1 MLNKNNKNI
10 KMDIMEHTIEHKNI
24 LLEISEKFKTPTYV
38 YFEEILHDN
47 VQKYFDA
54 FKKYE
59 KFKLMY
65 AYKANTN
72 IEICKILKN
81 LNVGADAVSAGE
93 IYIAKHIGLNPND
106 VIFTS
111 NGKTD
116 ESIEL
121 ALNFGCIINIDGFE
135 EIGSIDEISKR
146 LNKRPKI
153 SFRINPEVNPH
164 THDKI
169 ATGVKESKFGI
180 NIRQAIE
187 AYKLAKEKNF
197 EILGIHCHI
206 GSQITEIEPFIEE
219 TKKISNIVMD
229 LHDIGI
235 NLKFVDLGGGLGIDY
250 LHENNNHEDH
260 NGLNGITQYDL
271 AKGIVPI
278 IEELNKNLGYKVE
291 LLLEPGRSIVGNAG
305 VLLTKVL
312 SIKRTPYKKFINVD
326 AGFND
331 LIRPAMYDSYHKIL
345 NLNNLGKSEET
356 MNETETF
363 DIAGNLCESGDI
375 LGRDRRITAKRNDI
389 LAILDTG
396 AYGFS
401 MSSNYNSMPKPAEI
415 LIGKDKKVMVLRER
429 ENFTALIK

>member
-1 MLNKNNKNI
+1 MN
-10 KMDIMEHTIEHKNI
+10 IMEYFIKHKKI
-24 LLEISEKFKTPTYV
+24 LLEISEKFGTPTYV
-38 YFEEILHDN
+38 YFEEILREN

-54 FKKYE
+54 FNNYKE
-59 KFKLMY
+59 FKLMY

-72 IEICKILKN
+72 PEICKILKN
-81 LNVGADAVSAGE
+81 LNVGTDAVSLGE
-93 IYIAKHIGLNPND
+93 LYAAKSLGLNPEN

-116 ESIEL
+116 EGLEF

-135 EIGSIDEISKR
+135 EIEITDEIAKR
-146 LNKRPKI
+146 LDKKPKI

-180 NIRQAIE
+180 NIGQAIE
-187 AYKLAKEKNF
+187 AYKLAREKNF

-219 TKKISNIVMD
+219 TKKISKIAMD

-250 LHENNNHEDH
+250 LHDGNY
-260 NGLNGITQYDL
+260 NGLTHNRLANGI
-271 AKGIVPI
+271 IMF
-278 IEELNKNLGYKVE
+278 IENLNKNLGYEVE
-291 LLLEPGRSIVGNAG
+291 LILEPGRSIVGNAG

-326 AGFND
+326 AGFNN
-331 LIRPAMYDSYHKIL
+331 LIRPAMYDAYHKIL
-345 NLNNLGKSEET
+345 NLNDLSDGKEIFE
-356 MNETETF
+356 
-363 DIAGNLCESGDI
+363 IAGNLCESGDI
-375 LGRDRRITAKRNDI
+375 LGRNRRIAAKRNNV

-401 MSSNYNSMPKPAEI
+401 MSSNYNSMQKPVEI
-415 LIGKDKKVMVLRER
+415 LIEKDKKVKVLRER
-429 ENFTALIK
+429 EKFSALIK

>member
-1 MLNKNNKNI
+1 
-10 KMDIMEHTIEHKNI
+10 MDTQKYLIEHKKN
-24 LLEISEKFKTPTYV
+24 LLEISEKFGTPTYV
-38 YFEEILHDN
+38 YFEEILHEN

-54 FKKYE
+54 FNNYG
-59 KFKLMY
+59 KFKLVY

-81 LNVGADAVSAGE
+81 LNVRADVVSAGE
-93 IYIAKHIGLNPND
+93 LHIAKHIGLNPND
-106 VIFTS
+106 VLFTS

-116 ESIEL
+116 ESIES

-135 EIGSIDEISKR
+135 EIKNIDEISKR
-146 LNKRPKI
+146 LDKKPKI

-187 AYKLAKEKNF
+187 AYKLAREKNF

-219 TKKISNIVMD
+219 TKKISNIVID
-229 LHDIGI
+229 LHEIGI

-250 LHENNNHEDH
+250 LHDGNY
-260 NGLNGITQYDL
+260 NGLTHNLL
-271 AKGIVPI
+271 ANGIVPL
-278 IEELNKNLGYKVE
+278 IENLNKILGYEVE

-331 LIRPAMYDSYHKIL
+331 LIRPAMYDAYHKIL
-345 NLNNLGKSEET
+345 NLNDLSEGDEIF
-356 MNETETF
+356 E
-363 DIAGNLCESGDI
+363 IVGNLCESGDI
-375 LGRDRRITAKRNDI
+375 LGRARRIVAKRNDI

-415 LIGKDKKVMVLRER
+415 LIGKDKKVKVLREM
-429 ENFTALIK
+429 ENLAALIR

>member
-1 MLNKNNKNI
+1 MN
-10 KMDIMEHTIEHKNI
+10 IMEYFIKHKKI
-24 LLEISEKFKTPTYV
+24 LLEISEKFGTPTYV
-38 YFEEILHDN
+38 YFEEILREN

-54 FKKYE
+54 FNNYKE
-59 KFKLMY
+59 FKLMY

-72 IEICKILKN
+72 PEICKILKN
-81 LNVGADAVSAGE
+81 LNVGADAVSLGE
-93 IYIAKHIGLNPND
+93 LYAAKSLGLNPEN

-116 ESIEL
+116 EGLEF

-135 EIGSIDEISKR
+135 EIEITDEIAKR
-146 LNKRPKI
+146 LDKKPKI

-180 NIRQAIE
+180 NIGQAIE
-187 AYKLAKEKNF
+187 AYKLAREKNF

-219 TKKISNIVMD
+219 TKKISKIAMD

-235 NLKFVDLGGGLGIDY
+235 NLNFVDLGGGLGIDY
-250 LHENNNHEDH
+250 LHDGNY
-260 NGLNGITQYDL
+260 NGLTHNRLANGI
-271 AKGIVPI
+271 IMF
-278 IEELNKNLGYKVE
+278 IENLNKNLGYEVE
-291 LLLEPGRSIVGNAG
+291 LILEPGRSIVGNAG

-331 LIRPAMYDSYHKIL
+331 LIRPAMYDAYHKIL
-345 NLNNLGKSEET
+345 NLNDLSDGKEIFE
-356 MNETETF
+356 
-363 DIAGNLCESGDI
+363 IAGNLCESGDI
-375 LGRDRRITAKRNDI
+375 LGRNRRIAAKRNNV

-401 MSSNYNSMPKPAEI
+401 MSSNYNSMQKPVEI
-415 LIGKDKKVMVLRER
+415 LIEKDKKVKVLRER
-429 ENFTALIK
+429 EKFSALIK

>member
-1 MLNKNNKNI
+1 MRNFCKNI
-10 KMDIMEHTIEHKNI
+10 KRNIMEYTIKHKEI
-24 LLEISEKFKTPTYV
+24 LLEISEKFGTPTYV
-38 YFEEILHDN
+38 YFEEILREN

-54 FKKYE
+54 FNNYG

-81 LNVGADAVSAGE
+81 LNVGADVVSAGE
-93 IYIAKHIGLNPND
+93 LYIAKHIGLNSND

-116 ESIEL
+116 ESIEF
-121 ALNFGCIINIDGFE
+121 ALNFGCIINIDEFE
-135 EIGSIDEISKR
+135 EIEIIDEISKR
-146 LNKRPKI
+146 LAKKPKI

-180 NIRQAIE
+180 NIRQAID
-187 AYKLAKEKNF
+187 AYKMARQKGF

-219 TKKISNIVMD
+219 TEKICEILRN
-229 LHDIGI
+229 LHKIGI

-250 LHENNNHEDH
+250 LHDRNY
-260 NGLNGITQYDL
+260 NGLTHNLLANGIL
-271 AKGIVPI
+271 PL
-278 IEELNKNLGYKVE
+278 IENLNEKLGYDVE
-291 LLLEPGRSIVGNAG
+291 LIFEPGRSIVGDVG

-331 LIRPAMYDSYHKIL
+331 LIRPAMYDAYHKIL
-345 NLNNLGKSEET
+345 NLNDLSEG
-356 MNETETF
+356 NEIFE
-363 DIAGNLCESGDI
+363 IAGNLCESGDI
-375 LGRDRRITAKRNDI
+375 FGKNRRIAANRNDI

-401 MSSNYNSMPKPAEI
+401 MSSNYNSMPKPVEI
-415 LIGKDKKVMVLRER
+415 LIGKDKKIKMLRER
-429 ENFTALIK
+429 EKFGCSSL

>member
-1 MLNKNNKNI
+1 MLNKNT
-10 KMDIMEHTIEHKNI
+10 KMDTLEYMIEHREI
-24 LLEISEKFKTPTYV
+24 LSEISEKFKTPTYV
-38 YFEEILHDN
+38 YFEEILQEN
-47 VQKYFDA
+47 VQKYRDA
-54 FKKYE
+54 FKNYK
-59 KFKLMY
+59 KFRQMY

-72 IEICKILKN
+72 PAICKILKN
-81 LNVGADAVSAGE
+81 LNVGADCVSEGE
-93 IYIAKHIGLNPND
+93 LHMAKYTGVNPRD

-116 ESIEL
+116 ESIEF
-121 ALNFGCIINIDGFE
+121 ALNFGCTINIDGFE
-135 EIGSIDEISKR
+135 EIEIIDEISKR
-146 LNKRPKI
+146 LDKKPKI

-180 NIRQAIE
+180 NIRQVIE
-187 AYKLAKEKNF
+187 AYKLARQKNF

-219 TKKISNIVMD
+219 TEKISKIVMD

-250 LHENNNHEDH
+250 LHDGNY
-260 NGLNGITQYDL
+260 NGLTYDDLANGI
-271 AKGIVPI
+271 IPI
-278 IEELNKNLGYKVE
+278 IENLNKGLGYEIE
-291 LLLEPGRSIVGNAG
+291 LILEPGRSIVGNAG
-305 VLLTKVL
+305 ILLTKVL

-331 LIRPAMYDSYHKIL
+331 LIRPAMYDAYHKIL
-345 NLNNLGKSEET
+345 NLSNLSDSDDV
-356 MNETETF
+356 F

-375 LGRDRRITAKRNDI
+375 LGKNRKIAAKRNDV

-401 MSSNYNSMPKPAEI
+401 MSSNYNSTLKPAEI
-415 LIGKDKKVMVLRER
+415 LIGKDKKVKLLRGR
-429 ENFTALIK
+429 EKFSALIK

>member
-1 MLNKNNKNI
+1 MEYTI
-10 KMDIMEHTIEHKNI
+10 KHKEI
-24 LLEISEKFKTPTYV
+24 LLEISEKFKTPAYL
-38 YFEEILHDN
+38 YFEEILREN

-54 FKKYE
+54 FNNYR

-93 IYIAKHIGLNPND
+93 LHIAKHIGLNPND

-116 ESIEL
+116 ESIES
-121 ALNFGCIINIDGFE
+121 ALNFGCTINIDGFE
-135 EIGSIDEISKR
+135 EIEIMDEIAKR
-146 LNKRPKI
+146 LDKKPKI

-187 AYKLAKEKNF
+187 AYKLAREKNF

-219 TKKISNIVMD
+219 AEKISKIAMD
-229 LHDIGI
+229 LYDIGI

-250 LHENNNHEDH
+250 LHDGNYNSLTH
-260 NGLNGITQYDL
+260 NRL
-271 AKGIVPI
+271 ANGIVPL
-278 IEELNKNLGYKVE
+278 IENLNKNLGYEVE
-291 LLLEPGRSIVGNAG
+291 LILEPGRSIVGNAG

-312 SIKRTPYKKFINVD
+312 SIKRTPYKKLINVD

-331 LIRPAMYDSYHKIL
+331 LIRPAMYNAYHKIL
-345 NLNNLGKSEET
+345 NLSDLSEGDEIF
-356 MNETETF
+356 E
-363 DIAGNLCESGDI
+363 IAGNLCESGDI
-375 LGRDRRITAKRNDI
+375 LGRDRRIAAKRNDV

-415 LIGKDKKVMVLRER
+415 LIGKDKKVKVLRER
-429 ENFTALIK
+429 EKFATLIK

>member
-1 MLNKNNKNI
+1 MDTQKYII
-10 KMDIMEHTIEHKNI
+10 KHKEI
-24 LLEISEKFKTPTYV
+24 LLEISKKFGTPAYV
-38 YFEEILHDN
+38 YFEEILHEN

-54 FKKYE
+54 FNNYG
-59 KFKLMY
+59 KFKLIY

-81 LNVGADAVSAGE
+81 LNVGADVVSAGE
-93 IYIAKHIGLNPND
+93 LYIAKHVGLNPND

-116 ESIEL
+116 ESIEF
-121 ALNFGCIINIDGFE
+121 ALNFGCTINIDGFE
-135 EIGSIDEISKR
+135 EIEIIDEIAKR
-146 LNKRPKI
+146 LDKKPKI

-164 THDKI
+164 THNKI
-169 ATGVKESKFGI
+169 ATGVRESKFGI

-187 AYKLAKEKNF
+187 AYKLARDKNF

-219 TKKISNIVMD
+219 TKKISKIVMD
-229 LHDIGI
+229 LHNIGI

-250 LHENNNHEDH
+250 LHDGNY
-260 NGLNGITQYDL
+260 NGLTHNLL
-271 AKGIVPI
+271 ANGIVPL
-278 IEELNKNLGYKVE
+278 IENLNKNLGYNVE
-291 LLLEPGRSIVGNAG
+291 LILEPGRSIVGNAG
-305 VLLTKVL
+305 VLLTNVL

-331 LIRPAMYDSYHKIL
+331 LIRPAMYDAYHKIL
-345 NLNNLGKSEET
+345 NLNDLSESDEIF
-356 MNETETF
+356 E
-363 DIAGNLCESGDI
+363 IAGNLCESGDI
-375 LGRDRRITAKRNDI
+375 LGKNRRITAKRKDV

-401 MSSNYNSMPKPAEI
+401 MCSNYNSMPKPVEI
-415 LIGKDKKVMVLRER
+415 LITKDKKIEVLRER
-429 ENFTALIK
+429 EKISDLIK